1 MNKHYKL
8 SCKCLF
14 CNETLR
20 GDTSKEYKSGDLIK
34 CLNCG
39 ELNDYDSL
47 MEVIKEEGLK
57 VIKDELLAKLSK
69 QFSIEIK

>member
-1 MNKHYKL
+1 VNKNYEL
-8 SCKCLF
+8 AVKCLF
-14 CNETLR
+14 CSENVK

-47 MEVIKEEGLK
+47 MEVTKEESLK